1 MSSESCSQAKDGVYL
16 EEETAVVVLS
26 DLSAGD
32 LISLEVR
39 SMK

>member
-16 EEETAVVVLS
+16 EEETAVVVS